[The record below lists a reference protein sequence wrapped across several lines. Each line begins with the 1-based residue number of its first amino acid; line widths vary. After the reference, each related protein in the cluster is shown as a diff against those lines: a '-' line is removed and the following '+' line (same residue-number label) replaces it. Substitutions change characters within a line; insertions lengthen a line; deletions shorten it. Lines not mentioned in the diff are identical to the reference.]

1 MSKLLEGMPRFELRR
16 GIVHISDEYGER
28 AIMLG
33 DFVAATKLADQLC
46 RKWVAEANVAVLR
59 RH

>member
-1 MSKLLEGMPRFELRR
+1 MCNFVDSPPVFTLQKGVVR
-16 GIVHISDEYGER
+16 ITDSCCER
-28 AIMLG
+28 AMLLG

-46 RKWVAEANVAVLR
+46 RKWVAEANVVGLE